1 MREESLIE
9 TLQDISDIKC
19 TVESIVCA
27 VESIAYADNDIDWE
41 QRQYEIAKSAMNAIL
56 ANREM
61 VAAMIKCHNPKGFEY
76 QVARSSV
83 QFANALIAELKK
95 TNETK

>member
-1 MREESLIE
+1 MS
-9 TLQDISDIKC
+9 
-19 TVESIVCA
+19 
-27 VESIAYADNDIDWE
+27 NDKVNYE
-41 QRQYEIAKSAMNAIL
+41 QARVDFAKSAMNAIL

-83 QFANALIAELKK
+83 QFADALIAELKK
-95 TNETK
+95 D

>member
-1 MREESLIE
+1 MREESLIDA
-9 TLQDISDIKC
+9 LIDINDIKR
-19 TVESIVCA
+19 A
-27 VESIAYADNDIDWE
+27 VEGIAYDDNNIDWE

-61 VAAMIKCHNPKGFEY
+61 VEAMLQSPNPKGFEY

-83 QFANALIAELKK
+83 QFADALIAELKK